1 MALQETKLQAC
12 SENDILEICGSGFD
26 LLDLPAVNTC
36 GGILLTWRRNVWSV
50 SGPSL
55 RQHSLTTKITMLD
68 SGESW
73 WITSVYGPQTDQEKI
88 MFLDELR
95 EVREGCTGTWLL

>member
-1 MALQETKLQAC
+1 
-12 SENDILEICGSGFD
+12 
-26 LLDLPAVNTC
+26 
-36 GGILLTWRRNVWSV
+36 
-50 SGPSL
+50 
-55 RQHSLTTKITMLD
+55 MLD